1 MAYLGTITPFKGV
14 RLYARAAMGMPGSS
28 EWLDELCSRVLGDLL
43 MRRIVLVIA
52 DDMYV
57 GANTVTELL
66 CYWEE
71 LLAAL
76 SKNNLVL
83 SASKTIIAPVST
95 VILGL
100 VWNSGT

>member
-1 MAYLGTITPFKGV
+1 MDGK
-14 RLYARAAMGMPGSS
+14 
-28 EWLDELCSRVLGDLL
+28 VLL
-43 MRRIVLVIA
+43 IA

-83 SASKTIIAPVST
+83 SASKTIIAPALYLRATS
-95 VILGL
+95 ILNL
-100 VWNSGT
+100 RYIKHHLTYF